1 MSENINVEN
10 MELDEALL
18 DSVGETLL
26 DENTLVDFHLSR
38 GEIKRVKLRDL
49 VGEGRFKTLEEAIAY
64 TSAFIQTG
72 NAFIVDARTSVQSKE
87 DQVFAEL
94 TAVNTAKEIK
104 QAREEKVYYR
114 DKINSATV
122 VNCEFNAKSILDAQE
137 IMQML
142 LRNYN
147 IPSDNIEMTMTSG
160 KYFVRVTDC
169 PTRIYE
175 KVCFALGAKRGVEEV
190 AGFVERTADTAVN
203 GTDMVLNDL
212 AVPVAKTAI
221 KTTTKVGK
229 SALGLIFKLG
239 GIAVTEVT
247 RSGKQLVAEIKSDG
261 YINEAKGEVLDGVH
275 SIKRAVGKKQ
285 AASGNSV
292 GRIIE

>member
-38 GEIKRVKLRDL
+38 GEVKRVKLGDL

-114 DKINSATV
+114 DKINPTT

-261 YINEAKGEVLDGVH
+261 YINEARGEVLDGVH

>member
-1 MSENINVEN
+1 
-10 MELDEALL
+10 
-18 DSVGETLL
+18 
-26 DENTLVDFHLSR
+26 
-38 GEIKRVKLRDL
+38 
-49 VGEGRFKTLEEAIAY
+49 
-64 TSAFIQTG
+64 
-72 NAFIVDARTSVQSKE
+72 
-87 DQVFAEL
+87 
-94 TAVNTAKEIK
+94 
-104 QAREEKVYYR
+104 
-114 DKINSATV
+114 
-122 VNCEFNAKSILDAQE
+122 
-137 IMQML
+137 ML

-261 YINEAKGEVLDGVH
+261 YINEARGEVLDGVH
-275 SIKRAVGKKQ
+275 SIKRAVRK
-285 AASGNSV
+285 N
-292 GRIIE
+292 